1 MSRTAEQ
8 KPAEA
13 LTPKATE
20 SFDHL
25 FSNQGPSDGY
35 LENHSMS
42 ARTANA
48 PSKSESLKRAPAE
61 ETILND
67 GIQKEQPNVTSE
79 KPPSFFLGNGGLGLN
94 LTAGTALLAV
104 GYYFGA
110 MNYAAVAVG
119 GLLCLGVERATAP
132 FFNTKH
138 TNLLNFSHWV
148 LDNISQM
155 AQSAGKFAIDT
166 VAPKDWAPTLKN
178 LAFGAEFLA
187 PRIAVAGAC
196 FAAGWTGLFGA
207 LSVPLCGLAGSIVY
221 RGAHVAIQSF
231 NKSEQR
237 NEPIGSVADKSD
249 QTSDTTTNSNNIEKI
264 GYLANMLS
272 WFSKRSLN
280 N

>member
-1 MSRTAEQ
+1 MFRTPEPKPSETSIAE
-8 KPAEA
+8 
-13 LTPKATE
+13 TTT
-20 SFDHL
+20 SFDGL
-25 FSNQGPSDGY
+25 FSNLGPNDGY
-35 LENHSMS
+35 LEKQSLPDRITSLRFNNQSQKQ
-42 ARTANA
+42 A
-48 PSKSESLKRAPAE
+48 PVEKIDR
-61 ETILND
+61 ND
-67 GIQKEQPNVTSE
+67 GVQKEQLNVTSE
-79 KPPSFFLGNGGLGLN
+79 KPPSFFLSNGGLGLN
-94 LTAGTALLAV
+94 LTASTALLAV

-132 FFNTKH
+132 FFNTEH
-138 TNLLNFSHWV
+138 TNPLNFSHWA
-148 LDNISQM
+148 LDNISKM
-155 AQSAGKFAIDT
+155 AQSTGKFAIDT
-166 VAPKDWAPTLKN
+166 IAPKDWAPILKN

-187 PRIAVAGAC
+187 PRIVVAGAC

-221 RGAHVAIQSF
+221 RGVHVAIQSF

-237 NEPIGSVADKSD
+237 NEPVGSVADKSD